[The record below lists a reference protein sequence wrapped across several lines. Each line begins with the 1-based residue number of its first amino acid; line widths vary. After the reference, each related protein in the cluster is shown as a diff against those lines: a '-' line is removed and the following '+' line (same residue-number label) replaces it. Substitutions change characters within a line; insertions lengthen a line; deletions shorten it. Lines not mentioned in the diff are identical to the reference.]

1 MIYYFITILV
11 IILFFK
17 RVLATKKTTFKTFN
31 PNWTSILKEDVKFF
45 KKLTLKEQKS
55 FELRMLHFLNTT
67 RIIGFD
73 NMPINEKDRV
83 LIAASAII
91 PIFRF
96 TNWEYDFI
104 NEVILHPKAIEGGG
118 RFKGKYINGLVGYGP
133 MEGRMMLAKDALYNG
148 FTNSTDRRNVGIHEF
163 AHIIDKQDG
172 KIDGIPN
179 VLIDNTEIGPWLNII
194 KTKTEEI
201 KNNKAKIRDY
211 ALTNSAEFFAVTTE
225 YFFEHP
231 EMMVKKHPELY
242 QIMNDMFTPKK

>member
-11 IILFFK
+11 ITLLLK

-31 PNWTSILKEDVKFF
+31 PNWTSILKKDVRFYQ
-45 KKLTLKEQKS
+45 KLTLEEQKG
-55 FELRMLHFLNTT
+55 FELRILHFLNTT
-67 RIIGFD
+67 QIIGFE
-73 NMPINEKDRV
+73 NMPINDKDRV

-96 TNWEYDFI
+96 ANWEYDFI

-172 KIDGIPN
+172 KIDGIPK
-179 VLIDNTEIGPWLNII
+179 VLIDNTEIGPWLNMI